1 MNKSIN
7 PLIFSTLVVTA
18 LILTSLVTAP
28 AVANEDRTKKDL
40 SEIQTALKQSQ
51 AELAAQRKDIEKS
64 QKNLQ
69 QHELEIAKN
78 AKALNIAEQSIRD
91 TEKQQQQQQQQAEAL
106 EEKRLEQQHALA
118 AQIKSA
124 YMSGGHDY
132 SKMLLNQENTA
143 QVERTL
149 SYYNYLNKARI
160 EQIDELKALL
170 IEIADVQTELEKTKQ
185 HLVVL
190 HKEQAN
196 RHQALIAA
204 QQQRKANISELKTKL
219 SSTKNS
225 IDYLKDNEKTL
236 VATLQE
242 LEKEKTKK
250 VELLGLSANKGKLNW
265 PTKGKIEHSFG
276 QHKHGGIDWKGVL
289 IGANEGNNVHSVH
302 NGQVVFADWLKGY
315 GWVIVIDHGE
325 GFMSL
330 YGHTQTL
337 LKDVGDIVR
346 QGDIIALV
354 GQSGGQANS
363 GLYFEIRHKGR
374 AVNPVTWCRRI

>member
-1 MNKSIN
+1 MRKCVKQFIV
-7 PLIFSTLVVTA
+7 STL
-18 LILTSLVTAP
+18 IMSSLVAAS

-40 SEIQTALKQSQ
+40 SEIQSALKQSQ
-51 AELAAQRKDIEKS
+51 AELAAQRKDIAKS
-64 QKNLQ
+64 QKSLQ
-69 QHELEIAKN
+69 QHELDIAKN

-91 TEKQQQQQQQQAEAL
+91 TEKQQKQQQQQANAL
-106 EEKRLEQQHALA
+106 EQKRQEQQQALA

-143 QVERTL
+143 QVERAL

-160 EQIDELKALL
+160 EQIEELKALL
-170 IEIADVQTELEKTKQ
+170 LEIEAVQAELEKTKL
-185 HLVVL
+185 HLVAL
-190 HKEQAN
+190 HKEQAT

-225 IDYLKDNEKTL
+225 IDYLKENEKTL
-236 VATLQE
+236 VTTLQE
-242 LEKEKTKK
+242 LEKEKTQK
-250 VELLGLSANKGKLNW
+250 VELLGLASSKGKLNW

-276 QHKHGGIDWKGVL
+276 QRKHGGIDWKGVL
-289 IGANEGNNVHSVH
+289 IGAREGSNVQSVH

-315 GWVIVIDHGE
+315 GWVIVLDHGD

-337 LKDVGDIVR
+337 LKDVGDMVR

-354 GQSGGQANS
+354 GQSGGQADS

-374 AVNPVTWCRRI
+374 AVNPVKWCRRI